1 MTILSATLLLL
12 LVIDPFGNVP
22 FFLAAL
28 RTVDPSRHRI
38 VVIRELLIALVAL
51 VAFLFAGR
59 FLIDVIQISEPSLTV
74 AGGVILFLIAVR
86 MVFPSSSSR
95 IEVSF
100 EGEPFIVPLAIPFF
114 AGPSALAVVLLI
126 TNREPERRLEW
137 LLAVF
142 LAWLISSVIL
152 YLASELKRFLGDRGL
167 VALER
172 LMGMVLIAVAVQM
185 LMAGVTQFVRGI

>member
-1 MTILSATLLLL
+1 
-12 LVIDPFGNVP
+12 
-22 FFLAAL
+22 
-28 RTVDPSRHRI
+28 
-38 VVIRELLIALVAL
+38 
-51 VAFLFAGR
+51 
-59 FLIDVIQISEPSLTV
+59 
-74 AGGVILFLIAVR
+74 
-86 MVFPSSSSR
+86 
-95 IEVSF
+95 
-100 EGEPFIVPLAIPFF
+100 
-114 AGPSALAVVLLI
+114 VLLI

-185 LMAGVTQFVRGI
+185 LMAGVTQFVRGL